1 MVPVAGQGQGGGQPA
16 DAAAD
21 DQDVHVRLPGS
32 EGKAVPGAGYKE
44 GVSYQPAGPA
54 GAVRLAV
61 QASQALAAAGQADM
75 VWGHASVRDP
85 GGRGAWMKSAGWGLE
100 EIDAGKVILVGPDG
114 SVLDGTGPRHIE
126 YPIHTEIMAARPDV
140 GSVVHT
146 HSPAANEFAALDVP
160 LRPLDHAGSLFC
172 YPDIPRFTLTGGL
185 IKTQALG
192 AALAE
197 ALGVAR
203 ACLMPQHGIVAV
215 GPDAPAA
222 VMTAVLLGRA
232 CRTQLTA
239 MAAGPLR
246 RWGGEQDTV
255 AKRADVW
262 SDRQLQAGWE
272 YLLRRGTRA
281 N

>member
-1 MVPVAGQGQGGGQPA
+1 M
-16 DAAAD
+16 
-21 DQDVHVRLPGS
+21 
-32 EGKAVPGAGYKE
+32 
-44 GVSYQPAGPA
+44 SYQPADPA
-54 GAVRLAV
+54 GAVLLAV

-100 EIDAGKVILVGPDG
+100 EIDGAKVILVGPDG
-114 SVLDGTGPRHIE
+114 SVRDGTGPRHIE

-146 HSPAANEFAALDVP
+146 HSPAANEFAA
-160 LRPLDHAGSLFC
+160 
-172 YPDIPRFTLTGGL
+172 
-185 IKTQALG
+185 
-192 AALAE
+192 
-197 ALGVAR
+197 
-203 ACLMPQHGIVAV
+203 
-215 GPDAPAA
+215 PDAPAA
-222 VMTAVLLGRA
+222 VMTALLLDRA

-281 N
+281 H